1 MQEMKQTINE
11 EMKDMRSANKQFQ
24 YEIERNQGLYRA
36 LHQELMLTLE
46 EKKTQNNAILDNAKE
61 ATEAE
66 KKAKK
71 RAGSVSVQNNG
82 AFSLQTLLP

>member
-1 MQEMKQTINE
+1 
-11 EMKDMRSANKQFQ
+11 
-24 YEIERNQGLYRA
+24 
-36 LHQELMLTLE
+36 MLTLE

-82 AFSLQTLLP
+82 AFSLQTLLPQLKVAVDNSTARLT